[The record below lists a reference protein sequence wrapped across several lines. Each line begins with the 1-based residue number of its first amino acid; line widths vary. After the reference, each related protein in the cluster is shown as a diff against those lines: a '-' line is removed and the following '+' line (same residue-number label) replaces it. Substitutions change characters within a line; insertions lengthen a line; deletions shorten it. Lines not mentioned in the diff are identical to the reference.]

1 MKYIMR
7 QSPYFSKVAG
17 HRPATLLK
25 KTLWHLRLLWSFY
38 EHLFL
43 WNTSGGWFCM
53 LLHLLCCHKCGH
65 KFVAICCVT
74 LSLKRSM
81 DKWTFFHP
89 NKRVNR
95 ATLRYRRNSFNL
107 HFILNSNRK
116 NKFRVLMKSK
126 ENLWIAASIFFS
138 FFYSFFLLLFFFSS
152 DLQ

>member
-1 MKYIMR
+1 
-7 QSPYFSKVAG
+7 
-17 HRPATLLK
+17 
-25 KTLWHLRLLWSFY
+25 
-38 EHLFL
+38 
-43 WNTSGGWFCM
+43 M

-107 HFILNSNRK
+107 HLILNSNRK

-126 ENLWIAASIFFS
+126 ENLWIAASMFFS
-138 FFYSFFLLLFFFSS
+138 FFYSFFLLLFFFFIGLIIILLGARLLFTKVIVRRCSYNFCKMYRKAS
-152 DLQ
+152 VPESLF